1 VFLPP
6 LLIMLT
12 SGTSIGDRILS
23 HLYAD
28 DSVDVRSIQWLILDR
43 LNLHDVLFGVTPV
56 RLGLLKYQI
65 GLAAADTDIENFWLL
80 TFLDLGAI
88 GFVVWLV
95 AAGLYVAHLGR
106 NTRSPYGWLMLLAFI
121 IIDSTA
127 NSLGRKSSDLVFLS
141 AIMIGL
147 SAYRQPQVSVA
158 MTARLVLQRFV
169 RHRMPVGVVGQRAL
183 SRLLLPRNPTAPTA
197 GIKP

>member
-1 VFLPP
+1 
-6 LLIMLT
+6 
-12 SGTSIGDRILS
+12 
-23 HLYAD
+23 
-28 DSVDVRSIQWLILDR
+28 
-43 LNLHDVLFGVTPV
+43 VTPA

-65 GLAAADTDIENFWLL
+65 GLAATDTDIENFWLL
-80 TFLDLGAI
+80 SFLDLGII

-95 AAGLYVAHLGR
+95 ALGLFVVHHGR
-106 NTRSPYGWLMLLAFI
+106 NSRSPYGWMMLLAFI

-147 SAYRQPQVSVA
+147 SGYRRPQEAVA
-158 MTARLVLQRFV
+158 TTARLALQRFI

-183 SRLLLPRNPTAPTA
+183 SRLLLPRNPTAPMA